1 MSSAGANGSRSS
13 SRKNSLSDLQKMNKK
28 HLEQNTTTFYASAD
42 VSSTSQHQQQPPPHA
57 IDLAKLYAQ
66 IHKNTEP
73 VLLNKPFTRSISID
87 TVNVELN
94 EIPRS
99 NLKIFEK
106 LGEGQFGEIHL
117 CQLISSAAS
126 EEKRPKHDLRAT
138 LVAVKSLRI
147 DCDETFR

>member
-1 MSSAGANGSRSS
+1 M
-13 SRKNSLSDLQKMNKK
+13 
-28 HLEQNTTTFYASAD
+28 
-42 VSSTSQHQQQPPPHA
+42 
-57 IDLAKLYAQ
+57 
-66 IHKNTEP
+66 
-73 VLLNKPFTRSISID
+73 NKPFTRSISID

-117 CQLISSAAS
+117 CQLISSSVS

>member
-1 MSSAGANGSRSS
+1 MS
-13 SRKNSLSDLQKMNKK
+13 KK
-28 HLEQNTTTFYASAD
+28 HLEQNATTFYASVD
-42 VSSTSQHQQQPPPHA
+42 VSASSQLQQQPPNA

-99 NLKIFEK
+99 NLKVYEK

-117 CQLISSAAS
+117 CQLMSSS
-126 EEKRPKHDLRAT
+126 TTDEKRQKHDLRAT
-138 LVAVKSLRI
+138 LVAVKSLRT

>member
-1 MSSAGANGSRSS
+1 MG
-13 SRKNSLSDLQKMNKK
+13 KNSLSDMQKMNKK
-28 HLEQNTTTFYASAD
+28 HVENTTFYASVD
-42 VSSTSQHQQQPPPHA
+42 VSSSQQPTHA

-99 NLKIFEK
+99 NLKVYEK

-117 CQLISSAAS
+117 CQLMSSS
-126 EEKRPKHDLRAT
+126 TTDEKKQKHDLRAT
-138 LVAVKSLRI
+138 LVAVKSLRT
-147 DCDETFR
+147 D